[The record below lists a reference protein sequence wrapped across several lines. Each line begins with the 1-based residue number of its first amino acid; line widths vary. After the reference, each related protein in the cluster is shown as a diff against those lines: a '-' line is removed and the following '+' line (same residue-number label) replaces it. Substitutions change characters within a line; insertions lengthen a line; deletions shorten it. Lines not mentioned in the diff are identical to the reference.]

1 MNEIEGPDASLDHPL
16 DDAER
21 RALLDLALPA
31 VFSTVAPDGSVHS
44 VPVHYL
50 FIGERFRFIAEDGS
64 VKVRNARHSGR
75 GTLCVT
81 ATVEGERRYVT
92 AEGPVEIEEGV
103 TQPDLD
109 ALDHRYQ
116 RESPS
121 ADDEAHAATV
131 TVVLRPERWL
141 GRADAD

>member
-1 MNEIEGPDASLDHPL
+1 MSEIAEPNASIDHPL

-21 RALLDLALPA
+21 RELLDLALPA
-31 VFSTVAPDGSVHS
+31 VFSTVALDGSVHS

-64 VKVRNARHSGR
+64 VKVRNTRHSGR
-75 GTLCVT
+75 GTLCVM
-81 ATVEGERRYVT
+81 ATVKGERRYVT

-103 TQPDLD
+103 AQADLD
-109 ALDHRYQ
+109 TLDRRYQ

-121 ADDEAHAATV
+121 ADDEAYAATV
-131 TVVLRPERWL
+131 TVVLHPVRWL
-141 GRADAD
+141 GRADAY

>member
-1 MNEIEGPDASLDHPL
+1 MNEIGGPDASVDHSL

-21 RALLDLALPA
+21 RALPNLALPA
-31 VFSTVAPDGSVHS
+31 VFSTLAPDGSVHS
-44 VPVHYL
+44 VPAYFL
-50 FIGERFRFIAEDGS
+50 FTDERFRFIAEDGS

-81 ATVEGERRYVT
+81 ATVEANGGTSPPRTVEI
-92 AEGPVEIEEGV
+92 EGPVVEA
-103 TQPDLD
+103 DLHS
-109 ALDHRYQ
+109 LDRRYG

-121 ADDEAHAATV
+121 VDDEAYAGPV
-131 TVVLRPERWL
+131 TVVLHPERWL

>member
-1 MNEIEGPDASLDHPL
+1 MSEIVGPDASLDHPL
-16 DDAER
+16 DEAER

-50 FIGERFRFIAEDGS
+50 FTDERFRFIAEDGS
-64 VKVRNARHSGR
+64 AKVRNARHSGR

-81 ATVEGERRYVT
+81 ATVDGERRYVT
-92 AEGPVEIEEGV
+92 AEGPVEIEERV
-103 TQPDLD
+103 VEVDLV
-109 ALDHRYQ
+109 ALDRRYE

-121 ADDEAHAATV
+121 AEDEAYADTV
-131 TVVLRPERWL
+131 TVVLHPERWL

>member
-1 MNEIEGPDASLDHPL
+1 MSEHPEPDVALDHPL
-16 DDAER
+16 DHEER

-44 VPVHYL
+44 VPVHFL
-50 FIGERFRFIAEDGS
+50 FTEERFRFIAEDGS

-75 GTLCVT
+75 GTLCVV

-92 AEGPVEIEEGV
+92 AEGPVEIETSV
-103 TQPDLD
+103 VQADLD
-109 ALDHRYQ
+109 ALDHRYR

-121 ADDEAHAATV
+121 ADDDAYAAAV
-131 TVVLRPERWL
+131 TIVLHPERWL